1 MTDLTILAP
10 PSFVPLPFA
19 SPSSDGPESRPLRS
33 GPGPMRNHPAS
44 SSTRSHFS
52 NGQQHDSSL
61 LSPPLN
67 TFRAPRQPRR
77 ERVTKER
84 RPSPQETAEDEGNAT
99 EASEEDEDPDHNT
112 QTYSYTTSFRPFT
125 YSTTPRV
132 IPIQSHSQT
141 GVRAPA
147 PPLCESNNVSPALI
161 RLNASQVRPKTF
173 WRHTRR
179 SALTAPSYSPSSYIV
194 RRSTFIAAGLSLDTP
209 HADLSALSVELRAGT
224 ISLVPSTAL
233 PL

>member
-10 PSFVPLPFA
+10 QSLVPLPLA
-19 SPSSDGPESRPLRS
+19 SPSSDVSECHPSRAGRGPNS
-33 GPGPMRNHPAS
+33 NQPAS
-44 SSTRSHFS
+44 SSAGCRFS
-52 NGQQHDSSL
+52 NGQQYDPSL

-67 TFRAPRQPRR
+67 TFRAPRKPRR
-77 ERVTKER
+77 DQVVEER
-84 RPSPQETAEDEGNAT
+84 RLPPQETTEDEENAT
-99 EASEEDEDPDHNT
+99 DSIEEEQDPDYTHSH
-112 QTYSYTTSFRPFT
+112 SYTTSFRPFT
-125 YSTTPRV
+125 YHSTPRL

-141 GVRAPA
+141 GVRPPA
-147 PPLCESNNVSPALI
+147 PPLF
-161 RLNASQVRPKTF
+161 RPKTF

-179 SALTAPSYSPSSYIV
+179 SAVTAPSYSPSSHIV

-209 HADLSALSVELRAGT
+209 HADLSALSVELRTGT